1 MKAKKKRIAV
11 LGLTFPFRGGI
22 SHYTTILVRHL
33 REKYTVEF
41 YTLMRQYP
49 ELLFPGRTQ
58 LDKSS
63 VRIVEA
69 NEPIIDSINPLSWIK
84 AARAIRKGGF
94 DLVVIQWWN
103 PFFGFSLG
111 TIANIVGLTT
121 KVPVCFMCH
130 NVMPHESTIF
140 DKILSRYAFLSTKR
154 FIVHSDEDLR
164 NLKHL
169 KKGVEILKNVHPSY
183 SIFSE
188 YGLIEKPTARKRL
201 GIEIDER
208 LVLYFGIVRS
218 YKGLQYLIEAMAG
231 VVKEIDCRL
240 LIVGEFYD
248 DKEKYLRMI
257 RDRGL
262 EPYVSVVDAYVKNED
277 VALYFCSCDVVVL
290 PYVSATQSGIIQ
302 IAFGFTKPV
311 ITTDVGG
318 LPEVVTEGVTGF
330 IVKSRSSEDLKRAI
344 VRFFRKADKSG
355 MEAEI
360 RKRATAFEW
369 DVAVENIEYYLR
381 ANIGDIAEST
391 LKRNKAI

>member
-1 MKAKKKRIAV
+1 VKAKKKRIAV

-183 SIFSE
+183 
-188 YGLIEKPTARKRL
+188 
-201 GIEIDER
+201 
-208 LVLYFGIVRS
+208 
-218 YKGLQYLIEAMAG
+218 
-231 VVKEIDCRL
+231 
-240 LIVGEFYD
+240 
-248 DKEKYLRMI
+248 
-257 RDRGL
+257 
-262 EPYVSVVDAYVKNED
+262 
-277 VALYFCSCDVVVL
+277 
-290 PYVSATQSGIIQ
+290 
-302 IAFGFTKPV
+302 
-311 ITTDVGG
+311 
-318 LPEVVTEGVTGF
+318 
-330 IVKSRSSEDLKRAI
+330 
-344 VRFFRKADKSG
+344 
-355 MEAEI
+355 
-360 RKRATAFEW
+360 
-369 DVAVENIEYYLR
+369 
-381 ANIGDIAEST
+381 
-391 LKRNKAI
+391 